1 MDSSFYKGWW
11 PRLIRDPP
19 EGGVTASLLLSGFTG
34 AKLPKGLCPGVLGGA
49 LLPHWAAKLPTGKEE
64 GSKAAQR
71 GPNPLG

>member
-34 AKLPKGLCPGVLGGA
+34 AKLPKGQSPAPLKSGKASLSFLPLKPLGEALRGA
-49 LLPHWAAKLPTGKEE
+49 LLP
-64 GSKAAQR
+64 
-71 GPNPLG
+71 